1 MPGPRAPALHQLL
14 MSETDELTEL
24 SLKLAN
30 AEARAM
36 ESEAHL
42 KVFHAYITKFSRT
55 TELANYL
62 LDEQSKGEPI
72 PENLL
77 SAERQKIQEDTKEK
91 ERKRADEEQQ
101 KLKLEQQQLENYR
114 RVNSILFTSS
124 YDALIWKKVF
134 SYLDFQEKG
143 LAGYEDDHDGESFPG
158 EISCSHLCRIFS
170 VVLAF
175 PKDRGWSV
183 NHGGPW
189 SRRTLS
195 NVIQSINCFPGLYDM
210 DVSKISK
217 ISLGEGVF
225 RIDPPKE
232 DKLVL

>member
-1 MPGPRAPALHQLL
+1 

-24 SLKLAN
+24 NLKLTN

-42 KVFHAYITKFSRT
+42 KVFHAYIKKFSRT

-77 SAERQKIQEDTKEK
+77 SAERQKIQEDKKE
-91 ERKRADEEQQ
+91 ERRKREEERQQ
-101 KLKLEQQQLENYR
+101 KLKLEQQRLENYR

-134 SYLDFQEKG
+134 SYEPSRLKKVDFT
-143 LAGYEDDHDGESFPG
+143 P
-158 EISCSHLCRIFS
+158 
-170 VVLAF
+170 
-175 PKDRGWSV
+175 
-183 NHGGPW
+183 
-189 SRRTLS
+189 RT
-195 NVIQSINCFPGLYDM
+195 
-210 DVSKISK
+210 
-217 ISLGEGVF
+217 EGVF
-225 RIDPPKE
+225 EI
-232 DKLVL
+232 